1 MCVLCSHNCGVRVDV
16 EDNKIVRVLADKSNP
31 ITKGYLCSKGTSI
44 GYTTDH
50 AQRVEYPLKRNATG
64 ELERISWDQ
73 AIAEIAAK
81 LTHLKDTYTGNC
93 LSLIGVAGQAN
104 HIDGAYVL
112 TLMRALGSRLWFSA
126 LNQEKSQ
133 HALVDGWMLDAPATV
148 FFHVDAERSAFILM
162 IGTNP
167 LLSNRGVRARANSC
181 VRSRRTT
188 TGPWWWWTPG
198 SPRPRRRRTNT
209 WHSAPPPPQTRG
221 ARRRGRRNRGQS
233 ANARMCGSLGAV
245 DGALPCTERN
255 LGLGAGGI
263 GLEGTD
269 GASCSLSCTFG
280 TFSNSTGLW

>member
-1 MCVLCSHNCGVRVDV
+1 MSAASTSTRTKDQPTVCVLCSHNCGVRVDV
-16 EDNKIVRVLADKSNP
+16 EDNKNVRVLADKSNP

-167 LLSNRGVRARANSC
+167 LLSNRGVRARELMREIAADDDRTLVVVDPRLTETAKKADQHVALRPAASTNSRC
-181 VRSRRTT
+181 QKTRSAQ
-188 TGPWWWWTPG
+188 
-198 SPRPRRRRTNT
+198 PRPVRECTNV
-209 WHSAPPPPQTRG
+209 WVAWSG
-221 ARRRGRRNRGQS
+221 
-233 ANARMCGSLGAV
+233 
-245 DGALPCTERN
+245 
-255 LGLGAGGI
+255 
-263 GLEGTD
+263 
-269 GASCSLSCTFG
+269 
-280 TFSNSTGLW
+280 